1 MKKTIQINLAGHAF
15 SMDEDAYDRLNTY
28 LEQVKAKL
36 GMTAEAQETF
46 EDINL
51 RIAELFRSI
60 HPDATTSVTIENV
73 EEVIKTL
80 GDPADYDTPSDPD
93 DSSSASYAR
102 EPYRKKQLFRDPDN
116 RILGGVCSGLGY
128 YFNIDPIIFRLL
140 FILGTFF
147 YASSIL
153 IYLILWIA
161 IPKAKT
167 LQQRIMMTGV
177 SAGIESSGKR
187 PAVRS
192 QSNDLIKR
200 TLRIIS
206 IVAGIILIVLS
217 FISLTGLIMTF
228 SMTDLVFEKIFSH
241 EIWLPEIEQLF
252 LLPEQRMM
260 VLIGSL
266 LIVGIPLLVI
276 FYLGLFL
283 VFRFKKGAVT
293 ILVTSLIL
301 WLIGIGLIS
310 YSAIRMATEYSAK
323 MEIEERKLLE
333 LPSSDTIYIKPSAS
347 SLKLG
352 EGEQIFSSN
361 GITIKNQKEGL
372 VLVGTPKFN
381 LIKNAKNFEIS
392 IRKKSRGRNSEEALK
407 NAERIEYFFLQDDS
421 LLLLDRYFS
430 IQNPG
435 ILRNQTIEVNIQI
448 PENKHI
454 VVADEFKYLMQ

>member
-177 SAGIESSGKR
+177 SAGIESLGKR

>member
-252 LLPEQRMM
+252 LLPEQQIM

>member
-36 GMTAEAQETF
+36 GMTAEAQETY

-206 IVAGIILIVLS
+206 IVAGIILIILS

-228 SMTDLVFEKIFSH
+228 SITDIVLEKIFNH
-241 EIWLPEIEQLF
+241 EIWLPEIEQLI
-252 LLPEQRMM
+252 LLPEQRIL

-283 VFRFKKGAVT
+283 IFRFKKGAAT

-333 LPSSDTIYIKPSAS
+333 LPSSDTIYIEPSTS

-381 LIKNAKNFEIS
+381 LIKNASNFEIS

-421 LLLLDRYFS
+421 LLFLDRYFS

-435 ILRNQTIEVNIQI
+435 IMRNQTIEVNIQI

-454 VVADEFKYLMQ
+454 VVADEFKYLMH